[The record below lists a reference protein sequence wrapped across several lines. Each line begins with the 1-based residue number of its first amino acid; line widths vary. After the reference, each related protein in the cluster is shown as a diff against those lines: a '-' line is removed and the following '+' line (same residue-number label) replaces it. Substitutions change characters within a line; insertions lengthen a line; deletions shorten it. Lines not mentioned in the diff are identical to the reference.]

1 MRKKAKQMNSFLNNH
16 NVRGLRN
23 NNPGNLIRTNIAWQ
37 GKIPHAQNPDAKFE
51 QFVNLTYG
59 LRAMLKDLINDISKG
74 KNTVRKLIS
83 EYAPPSEN
91 NTLAYV
97 NSVAKTL
104 GVSID
109 EKLTQI
115 NGKFLLGLVRAII
128 MVELGKAHTQVTDR
142 HILEAIKMLGD
153 VSTAN
158 LKVDTDNGFT
168 LIDVLKPY
176 LLPTLLTV
184 GLFFYT
190 CVTLTL

>member
-1 MRKKAKQMNSFLNNH
+1 MQKNSRTMDSFLNNH

-37 GKIPHAQNPDAKFE
+37 GKIPHAQNPDTKFE
-51 QFVNLTYG
+51 QFINLTYG
-59 LRAMLKDLINDISKG
+59 VRAMLKDLINDISKG

-104 GVSID
+104 GVSVD
-109 EKLTQI
+109 DKLTQI
-115 NGKFLLGLVRAII
+115 NGKFLLGLARAIM
-128 MVELGKAHTQVTDR
+128 MVELGKSHTLVTDK
-142 HILEAIKMLGD
+142 HILEAIKSLGD

-158 LKVDTDNGFT
+158 LKVDTNNGFT

-176 LLPTLLTV
+176 LLPTIITV